1 MTLCKWFIYMILLAL
16 SPVIFRLVIAFF
28 VAGKG
33 VRWVSISDIV
43 TFGLI
48 LAITNISG
56 LETSTPVDDPSR
68 TLHIGVSLLLVGLF
82 ALLFTVS
89 CFMELPAH
97 PIQEDYVLYG
107 ATFVATISVGF
118 SYMIWSRILAMKQ

>member
-1 MTLCKWFIYMILLAL
+1 MILLAL
-16 SPVIFRLVIAFF
+16 SPVIFRLAIAAF

-33 VRWVSISDIV
+33 VRWVSTGDVV

-56 LETSTPVDDPSR
+56 LETSTPLDDPLR
-68 TLHIGVSLLLVGLF
+68 TLHVGLSLLLVGLF
-82 ALLFTVS
+82 TLLFTVS

-97 PIQEDYVLYG
+97 PIHEDYVLYG
-107 ATFVATISVGF
+107 ATFVSTISVGF
-118 SYMIWSRILAMKQ
+118 SYMVWSRILAMKR